1 MIYFN
6 VHDWKKQRGKR
17 FLTMFSLYLWF
28 LFQWKSFLCSPSF
41 TVSIP
46 YRTGWYGRNF
56 SYRSKYRISTEKLYR
71 SGTEKSRLS
80 DLKKIKRKKKKGFA
94 YRSNIPKAVTFWF
107 SFPHN
112 AAGSTLL
119 MVIPFRRAP
128 FFFFPMRPYQ
138 VSFFFSSI
146 SFAFSNSFYLSFLIL
161 YAESADQG

>member
-1 MIYFN
+1 MFMI
-6 VHDWKKQRGKR
+6 GKNKGEKDFLLCFLFISDFCFSEKVFFVLHPSQCR
-17 FLTMFSLYLWF
+17 FRTVPAGTVGIFLTGEN
-28 LFQWKSFLCSPSF
+28 
-41 TVSIP
+41 TVFRP
-46 YRTGWYGRNF
+46 KN
-56 SYRSKYRISTEKLYR
+56 LYR

-80 DLKKIKRKKKKGFA
+80 DLKKKKRKKKGFA

>member
-1 MIYFN
+1 
-6 VHDWKKQRGKR
+6 
-17 FLTMFSLYLWF
+17 MFSLYLWF
-28 LFQWKSFLCSPSF
+28 LFQWKSFFCSPSF

-56 SYRSKYRISTEKLYR
+56 SHRSKYRISTEKLIPVR
-71 SGTEKSRLS
+71 NR
-80 DLKKIKRKKKKGFA
+80 KIKTFGSEKEKKKKKKGFA

-138 VSFFFSSI
+138 VSFFFPSI

>member
-1 MIYFN
+1 MI
-6 VHDWKKQRGKR
+6 GKNKGEKD
-17 FLTMFSLYLWF
+17 FLLCF
-28 LFQWKSFLCSPSF
+28 LFISDFCFSEKVFFVLHPSQCRF
-41 TVSIP
+41 RTV
-46 YRTGWYGRNF
+46 RWYGLNF
-56 SYRSKYRISTEKLYR
+56 SYGVNTVFRPKNLYR

-80 DLKKIKRKKKKGFA
+80 DLRKKKRKKKGFA